1 MSNES
6 ISTNKLTIG
15 YRDPHSEVRVQT
27 DLTFSL
33 QTGEMVCMLG
43 PNGCGKST
51 LLRTLAGLQPA
62 IEGEFR
68 IQNSDVSIQNSDVR
82 SQTSKEVALVLTER
96 LSMDNTTVHDVV
108 AMGRYPY
115 TSFLGGL
122 TDEDERIIAESLE
135 KVGFKNSDVRSQSSD
150 VRNQNSDVRSQSSD
164 VRSQSSDVRSQ
175 SSDVRNQSSDVAKT
189 FFNAHSDGE
198 KQRILIAK
206 ALAQQ
211 TPIIL
216 LDEPTAHLDLP
227 HRILVLR
234 LLRQLAH
241 EQGKTVLIST
251 HELDLA
257 LALSDRI
264 LLMTPGKGV
273 QLDTAENLRKSD
285 AFTRAFGM
293 DIFHPLG
300 G

>member
-1 MSNES
+1 MQSS
-6 ISTNKLTIG
+6 
-15 YRDPHSEVRVQT
+15 
-27 DLTFSL
+27 LTFSL
-33 QTGEMVCMLG
+33 NAGEMVCMLG

-62 IEGEFR
+62 LSGEFSHCDAKN
-68 IQNSDVSIQNSDVR
+68 I
-82 SQTSKEVALVLTER
+82 ALVLTES
-96 LSMDNTTVHDVV
+96 LSLENTTVHDVV

-122 TDEDERIIAESLE
+122 TPEDEIIIADSLRQ
-135 KVGFKNSDVRSQSSD
+135 VGFENLSGTESAGLSVKRSISETVYQS
-150 VRNQNSDVRSQSSD
+150 VGRS
-164 VRSQSSDVRSQ
+164 
-175 SSDVRNQSSDVAKT
+175 

-227 HRILVLR
+227 HRILILR
-234 LLRQLAH
+234 LLRTLAH
-241 EQGKTVLIST
+241 EQGKTILIST

-264 LLMTPGKGV
+264 LLMTPGRGIR
-273 QLDTAENLRKSD
+273 LDTAENLRRTD
-285 AFTRAFGM
+285 AFTSAFGM
-293 DIFHPLG
+293 DIFNPLG
-300 G
+300 QEVK

>member
-1 MSNES
+1 MSNVS

-15 YRDPHSEVRVQT
+15 YGAAVIQR

-33 QTGEMVCMLG
+33 HAGEMVCMLG

-62 IEGEFR
+62 LSGEYTHGDAKN
-68 IQNSDVSIQNSDVR
+68 I
-82 SQTSKEVALVLTER
+82 ALVLTER

-108 AMGRYPY
+108 ALGRYPY
-115 TSFLGGL
+115 SSFLDGL
-122 TDEDERIIAESLE
+122 KAEDEAIIEDSLRQ
-135 KVGFKNSDVRSQSSD
+135 VGFADLEVS
-150 VRNQNSDVRSQSSD
+150 
-164 VRSQSSDVRSQ
+164 
-175 SSDVRNQSSDVAKT
+175 KT

-227 HRILVLR
+227 HRILILR

-241 EQGKTVLIST
+241 EQGKTILIST

-264 LLMTPGKGV
+264 LLMTPGKGI
-273 QLDTAENLRKSD
+273 QLDTAANLKKTN
-285 AFTRAFGM
+285 AFTSAFSM
-293 DIFHPLG
+293 YIFKPG
-300 G
+300 ASFR

>member
-1 MSNES
+1 MSNVS
-6 ISTNKLTIG
+6 ISTNSLTIG
-15 YRDPHSEVRVQT
+15 YRIASGTEYPVQT
-27 DLTFSL
+27 DLNFSL
-33 QTGEMVCMLG
+33 HTGEMVCMLG

-62 IEGEFR
+62 LSGEYK
-68 IQNSDVSIQNSDVR
+68 IQNSDRQEKS
-82 SQTSKEVALVLTER
+82 VALVLTER

-122 TDEDERIIAESLE
+122 SEQDERIIAASLE
-135 KVGFKNSDVRSQSSD
+135 AVGFDLVALNSTLSP
-150 VRNQNSDVRSQSSD
+150 
-164 VRSQSSDVRSQ
+164 
-175 SSDVRNQSSDVAKT
+175 
-189 FFNAHSDGE
+189 FNAHSDGE

-227 HRILVLR
+227 HRILILR

-264 LLMTPGKGV
+264 LLMSPAGRGI
-273 QLDTAENLRKSD
+273 QLDTSEALKKAD
-285 AFTRAFGM
+285 AFTSAFGM
-293 DIFHPLG
+293 DIFSPLG
-300 G
+300 

>member
-1 MSNES
+1 MQ
-6 ISTNKLTIG
+6 
-15 YRDPHSEVRVQT
+15 RDLS
-27 DLTFSL
+27 FSL
-33 QTGEMVCMLG
+33 YEGEMVCMLG

-62 IEGEFR
+62 LSGEFCLSAER
-68 IQNSDVSIQNSDVR
+68 SVSPKDGPYSVSEQSER
-82 SQTSKEVALVLTER
+82 SKAIALVLTER
-96 LSMDNTTVHDVV
+96 LSLENTTVHDVV

-122 TDEDERIIAESLE
+122 TDEDEAIIAEALQQ
-135 KVGFKNSDVRSQSSD
+135 VGFSPSHQGEGRGGATS
-150 VRNQNSDVRSQSSD
+150 
-164 VRSQSSDVRSQ
+164 
-175 SSDVRNQSSDVAKT
+175 

-241 EQGKTVLIST
+241 EQGKTILIST

-264 LLMTPGKGV
+264 LLMSPKAQGV
-273 QLDTAENLRKSD
+273 QLDTAENLKKAD
-285 AFTRAFGM
+285 AFTSAFGM
-293 DIFHPLG
+293 NIFHYL
-300 G
+300 

>member
-1 MSNES
+1 MSNVS
-6 ISTNKLTIG
+6 ISTNSLTIG
-15 YRDPHSEVRVQT
+15 YRIASGTEYPVQT
-27 DLTFSL
+27 DLNFSL
-33 QTGEMVCMLG
+33 HTGEMVCMLG

-51 LLRTLAGLQPA
+51 LLHTLAGLQPA
-62 IEGEFR
+62 LSGEYK
-68 IQNSDVSIQNSDVR
+68 IQNSDRPEKS
-82 SQTSKEVALVLTER
+82 VALVLTER

-122 TDEDERIIAESLE
+122 SEQDEEIIAASLQA
-135 KVGFKNSDVRSQSSD
+135 VGFDLVALNSTLSP
-150 VRNQNSDVRSQSSD
+150 
-164 VRSQSSDVRSQ
+164 
-175 SSDVRNQSSDVAKT
+175 
-189 FFNAHSDGE
+189 FNAHSDGE

-227 HRILVLR
+227 HRILILR

-264 LLMTPGKGV
+264 LLMSPAGRGI
-273 QLDTAENLRKSD
+273 QLDTSEALKKAD
-285 AFTRAFGM
+285 AFTSAFGM
-293 DIFHPLG
+293 DIFSPLG
-300 G
+300 

>member
-1 MSNES
+1 
-6 ISTNKLTIG
+6 
-15 YRDPHSEVRVQT
+15 
-27 DLTFSL
+27 
-33 QTGEMVCMLG
+33 MLG

-62 IEGEFR
+62 LGGEFTHCDAKN
-68 IQNSDVSIQNSDVR
+68 I
-82 SQTSKEVALVLTER
+82 ALVLTER
-96 LSMDNTTVHDVV
+96 LSMENTTVHDVV

-122 TDEDERIIAESLE
+122 KAEDEQIIAEALQQVGFADS
-135 KVGFKNSDVRSQSSD
+135 KVGE
-150 VRNQNSDVRSQSSD
+150 
-164 VRSQSSDVRSQ
+164 
-175 SSDVRNQSSDVAKT
+175 T
-189 FFNAHSDGE
+189 MFNAHSDGE

-234 LLRQLAH
+234 LLRKLAH

-273 QLDTAENLRKSD
+273 QLDTAANLQKTD
-285 AFTRAFGM
+285 AFTSAFGM
-293 DIFHPLG
+293 DIFSPLG
-300 G
+300 

>member
-1 MSNES
+1 MSNVS

-15 YRDPHSEVRVQT
+15 YRVQNTEYRVQT
-27 DLTFSL
+27 DLDFAL
-33 QTGEMVCMLG
+33 QQGELVCMLG

-51 LLRTLAGLQPA
+51 LLRTLAGLQPPLS
-62 IEGEFR
+62 GEYR
-68 IQNSDVSIQNSDVR
+68 IQSTEYR
-82 SQTSKEVALVLTER
+82 PEKAVALVLTER
-96 LSMDNTTVHDVV
+96 LSLENTTVHDVV

-122 TDEDERIIAESLE
+122 TPEDEAIISESLE
-135 KVGFKNSDVRSQSSD
+135 QVGFTGIPESRDTGISKS
-150 VRNQNSDVRSQSSD
+150 
-164 VRSQSSDVRSQ
+164 
-175 SSDVRNQSSDVAKT
+175 
-189 FFNAHSDGE
+189 FFNNHSDGE

-227 HRILVLR
+227 HRILILR
-234 LLRQLAH
+234 LLRTLAH

-264 LLMTPGKGV
+264 LLMTPGRGIR
-273 QLDTAENLRKSD
+273 LDTADHLKQAD
-285 AFTRAFGM
+285 AVTDAFGM
-293 DIFHPLG
+293 DIFKPG
-300 G
+300 ASFR

>member
-1 MSNES
+1 MSNVS
-6 ISTNKLTIG
+6 ISTNNLSIG
-15 YRDPHSEVRVQT
+15 YRFRTGASRPFGEAVVQH
-27 DLTFSL
+27 DLSFSL
-33 QTGEMVCMLG
+33 YEGEMVCMLG

-51 LLRTLAGLQPA
+51 LLRTLAGLQPPLGGEYSLNSLPMG
-62 IEGEFR
+62 EGRGEA
-68 IQNSDVSIQNSDVR
+68 S
-82 SQTSKEVALVLTER
+82 LVLTER
-96 LSMDNTTVHDVV
+96 LSLENTTVHDVV

-122 TDEDERIIAESLE
+122 TDEDEAIIAQSLQQ
-135 KVGFKNSDVRSQSSD
+135 VGFAPSHQGEGRGGATS
-150 VRNQNSDVRSQSSD
+150 
-164 VRSQSSDVRSQ
+164 
-175 SSDVRNQSSDVAKT
+175 

-241 EQGKTVLIST
+241 EQGKTILIST

-264 LLMTPGKGV
+264 LLMSPKAQGV
-273 QLDTAENLRKSD
+273 QLDTAENLKKAD
-285 AFTRAFGM
+285 AFTSAFGM
-293 DIFHPLG
+293 DIFHYL
-300 G
+300 

>member
-1 MSNES
+1 MSNVS
-6 ISTNKLTIG
+6 ISTNNLTIG
-15 YRDPHSEVRVQT
+15 YGATVIQK
-27 DLTFSL
+27 DLSFSL
-33 QTGEMVCMLG
+33 HTGEMVCMLG

-51 LLRTLAGLQPA
+51 LLRTLSGLQPA
-62 IEGEFR
+62 LGGTYTHGDAKNI
-68 IQNSDVSIQNSDVR
+68 
-82 SQTSKEVALVLTER
+82 ALVLTER

-108 AMGRYPY
+108 ALGRYPY
-115 TSFLGGL
+115 SSFLDGL
-122 TDEDERIIAESLE
+122 KAEDEQIISESLRL
-135 KVGFKNSDVRSQSSD
+135 VGFDVSSSRHLD
-150 VRNQNSDVRSQSSD
+150 IS
-164 VRSQSSDVRSQ
+164 
-175 SSDVRNQSSDVAKT
+175 KT

-227 HRILVLR
+227 HRILILR

-241 EQGKTVLIST
+241 EQHKTILIST

-264 LLMTPGKGV
+264 LLMTPNKGIR
-273 QLDTAENLRKSD
+273 LDTATNLKKTD
-285 AFTRAFGM
+285 AFTSAFSM

-300 G
+300 EE

>member
-1 MSNES
+1 
-6 ISTNKLTIG
+6 
-15 YRDPHSEVRVQT
+15 
-27 DLTFSL
+27 
-33 QTGEMVCMLG
+33 MLG

-62 IEGEFR
+62 LSGEFTHCDAKN
-68 IQNSDVSIQNSDVR
+68 I
-82 SQTSKEVALVLTER
+82 ALVLTER

-122 TDEDERIIAESLE
+122 KEEDEAIIDEAL
-135 KVGFKNSDVRSQSSD
+135 KAVGFADST
-150 VRNQNSDVRSQSSD
+150 
-164 VRSQSSDVRSQ
+164 
-175 SSDVRNQSSDVAKT
+175 VAET
-189 FFNAHSDGE
+189 MFNAHSDGE

-227 HRILVLR
+227 HRILILR
-234 LLRQLAH
+234 LLRNLAH

-264 LLMTPGKGV
+264 LLMTPGKGI
-273 QLDTAENLRKSD
+273 QLDTATNLKKAG
-285 AFTRAFGM
+285 AFTSAFSM
-293 DIFHPLG
+293 DIFNPLG
-300 G
+300 

>member
-1 MSNES
+1 MSNVS

-15 YRDPHSEVRVQT
+15 YGATVIQR

-33 QTGEMVCMLG
+33 HAGEMVCMLG

-62 IEGEFR
+62 LSGEYTH
-68 IQNSDVSIQNSDVR
+68 SDAKNI
-82 SQTSKEVALVLTER
+82 ALVLTER

-108 AMGRYPY
+108 ALGRYPY
-115 TSFLGGL
+115 SSFLDGL
-122 TDEDERIIAESLE
+122 KKEDENIISESLRQ
-135 KVGFKNSDVRSQSSD
+135 VGFDNRESLIANS
-150 VRNQNSDVRSQSSD
+150 
-164 VRSQSSDVRSQ
+164 
-175 SSDVRNQSSDVAKT
+175 

-227 HRILVLR
+227 HRILILR

-241 EQGKTVLIST
+241 EQGKTILIST

-264 LLMTPGKGV
+264 LLMTPGKGI
-273 QLDTAENLRKSD
+273 QLDTAENLKKAN
-285 AFTRAFGM
+285 AFTSAFSM
-293 DIFHPLG
+293 DIFNPLG
-300 G
+300 

>member
-1 MSNES
+1 MSNVS

-15 YRDPHSEVRVQT
+15 YADKGRKPSAASRQKIVQT

-33 QTGEMVCMLG
+33 YEGEMVCMLG

-62 IEGEFR
+62 LEGTY
-68 IQNSDVSIQNSDVR
+68 QLSASSDLHQKAEKS
-82 SQTSKEVALVLTER
+82 VALVLTER
-96 LSMDNTTVHDVV
+96 MSMENTTVHDVV

-115 TSFLGGL
+115 TSFLDGL
-122 TDEDERIIAESLE
+122 SDEDERIIAESLE
-135 KVGFKNSDVRSQSSD
+135 QVGFSSPSLEGRD
-150 VRNQNSDVRSQSSD
+150 GVGFS
-164 VRSQSSDVRSQ
+164 
-175 SSDVRNQSSDVAKT
+175 

-257 LALSDRI
+257 LTLSDRI

-273 QLDTAENLRKSD
+273 QLDTAEELKKKD
-285 AFTRAFGM
+285 AFTSAFGM

-300 G
+300 

>member
-1 MSNES
+1 MSNVS
-6 ISTNKLTIG
+6 ISTNSLTIG
-15 YRDPHSEVRVQT
+15 YRIASGTEYPVQT
-27 DLTFSL
+27 DLNFSL
-33 QTGEMVCMLG
+33 HTGEMVCMLG

-62 IEGEFR
+62 LSGEYK
-68 IQNSDVSIQNSDVR
+68 IQNSDRPEKS
-82 SQTSKEVALVLTER
+82 VALVLTER

-122 TDEDERIIAESLE
+122 SKQDERIIAESLE
-135 KVGFKNSDVRSQSSD
+135 AVGFDLVALNSTLSP
-150 VRNQNSDVRSQSSD
+150 
-164 VRSQSSDVRSQ
+164 
-175 SSDVRNQSSDVAKT
+175 
-189 FFNAHSDGE
+189 FNAHSDGE

-227 HRILVLR
+227 HRILILR

-257 LALSDRI
+257 LALSNRI
-264 LLMTPGKGV
+264 LLMSPAGRGI
-273 QLDTAENLRKSD
+273 QLDTPEALKKAD
-285 AFTRAFGM
+285 AFTSAFGM
-293 DIFHPLG
+293 DIFSPLG
-300 G
+300 

>member
-1 MSNES
+1 
-6 ISTNKLTIG
+6 
-15 YRDPHSEVRVQT
+15 
-27 DLTFSL
+27 
-33 QTGEMVCMLG
+33 MLG

-62 IEGEFR
+62 LSGEYKL
-68 IQNSDVSIQNSDVR
+68 IANSQEPTAKDI
-82 SQTSKEVALVLTER
+82 ALVLTER
-96 LSMDNTTVHDVV
+96 MSLDNTIVHDVV
-108 AMGRYPY
+108 ALGRYPY
-115 TSFLGGL
+115 SSFLDGL
-122 TDEDERIIAESLE
+122 KKEDEAIIAKSLE
-135 KVGFKNSDVRSQSSD
+135 QVGFQDLNIS
-150 VRNQNSDVRSQSSD
+150 N
-164 VRSQSSDVRSQ
+164 
-175 SSDVRNQSSDVAKT
+175 T

-227 HRILVLR
+227 HRILILR

-241 EQGKTVLIST
+241 DQNKTILIST

-264 LLMTPGKGV
+264 LLMTPGKGI
-273 QLDTAENLRKSD
+273 QLDTAANLKKAN
-285 AFTRAFGM
+285 AFTSAFSM

-300 G
+300 EE

>member
-1 MSNES
+1 MSNVS

-15 YRDPHSEVRVQT
+15 YRFRTGASQPFGEAVVQR
-27 DLTFSL
+27 DLSFSL
-33 QTGEMVCMLG
+33 YEGEMVCMLG

-62 IEGEFR
+62 LAGEY
-68 IQNSDVSIQNSDVR
+68 SAMGYGLPV
-82 SQTSKEVALVLTER
+82 TGEASKNIALVLTER
-96 LSMDNTTVHDVV
+96 LSLENTTVHDVV

-122 TDEDERIIAESLE
+122 TDEDEAIIAQSLQQ
-135 KVGFKNSDVRSQSSD
+135 VGFGQPVGRS
-150 VRNQNSDVRSQSSD
+150 
-164 VRSQSSDVRSQ
+164 
-175 SSDVRNQSSDVAKT
+175 

-241 EQGKTVLIST
+241 EQGKTILIST

-264 LLMTPGKGV
+264 LLMSPKAQGV
-273 QLDTAENLRKSD
+273 QLDTAENLKKAD
-285 AFTRAFGM
+285 AFTSAFGM
-293 DIFHPLG
+293 DIFHYL
-300 G
+300 

>member
-1 MSNES
+1 MSNVS
-6 ISTNKLTIG
+6 ISTNKLSIG
-15 YRDPHSEVRVQT
+15 YGATIVQR

-33 QTGEMVCMLG
+33 YEGEMVCMLG

-62 IEGEFR
+62 LSGDYTHGDAKNI
-68 IQNSDVSIQNSDVR
+68 
-82 SQTSKEVALVLTER
+82 ALVLTER

-108 AMGRYPY
+108 ALGRYPY
-115 TSFLGGL
+115 SSFLDGL
-122 TDEDERIIAESLE
+122 TKEDEAIIADSL
-135 KVGFKNSDVRSQSSD
+135 KQVGFEHLDISN
-150 VRNQNSDVRSQSSD
+150 
-164 VRSQSSDVRSQ
+164 
-175 SSDVRNQSSDVAKT
+175 T

-227 HRILVLR
+227 HRILILR
-234 LLRQLAH
+234 LLRTLAH
-241 EQGKTVLIST
+241 EQGKTILIST

-264 LLMTPGKGV
+264 LLMTPKKGV
-273 QLDTAENLRKSD
+273 LLDTAENLRKTD
-285 AFTRAFGM
+285 AFTEAFGM
-293 DIFHPLG
+293 DIFNPLG
-300 G
+300 

>member
-1 MSNES
+1 M
-6 ISTNKLTIG
+6 
-15 YRDPHSEVRVQT
+15 EVQRN
-27 DLTFSL
+27 LTFSL
-33 QTGEMVCMLG
+33 YEGEMVCMLG

-62 IEGEFR
+62 LAGTYSLSSVNEQSER
-68 IQNSDVSIQNSDVR
+68 SKSI
-82 SQTSKEVALVLTER
+82 ALVLTER

-122 TDEDERIIAESLE
+122 TEEDEEIIQQSLQQ
-135 KVGFKNSDVRSQSSD
+135 VGFGDLAEAVGS
-150 VRNQNSDVRSQSSD
+150 
-164 VRSQSSDVRSQ
+164 
-175 SSDVRNQSSDVAKT
+175 T

-234 LLRQLAH
+234 LLRKLAH
-241 EQGKTVLIST
+241 EQGKTILIST

-264 LLMTPGKGV
+264 LLMSPGKGV
-273 QLDTAENLRKSD
+273 QLDTAENLKKTD
-285 AFTRAFGM
+285 AFTSAFNM
-293 DIFHPLG
+293 DIFSPLG
-300 G
+300 

>member
-1 MSNES
+1 
-6 ISTNKLTIG
+6 
-15 YRDPHSEVRVQT
+15 
-27 DLTFSL
+27 
-33 QTGEMVCMLG
+33 MLG

-62 IEGEFR
+62 LSGEYSVMGYGLR
-68 IQNSDVSIQNSDVR
+68 VTGEAAKSI
-82 SQTSKEVALVLTER
+82 ALVLTER
-96 LSMDNTTVHDVV
+96 VSMENTTVHDVV
-108 AMGRYPY
+108 SMGRYPY

-122 TDEDERIIAESLE
+122 TDQDEAIITEALE
-135 KVGFKNSDVRSQSSD
+135 AVGFGAQTTSDAIQAF
-150 VRNQNSDVRSQSSD
+150 QT
-164 VRSQSSDVRSQ
+164 
-175 SSDVRNQSSDVAKT
+175 T

-211 TPIIL
+211 TPIVL

-227 HRILVLR
+227 HRILILR
-234 LLRQLAH
+234 LLRRLAH

-264 LLMTPGKGV
+264 MLMTPNQGI
-273 QLDTAENLRKSD
+273 QLDTAEALKKAD
-285 AFTRAFGM
+285 AFTSAFGM
-293 DIFHPLG
+293 DIFNPLG
-300 G
+300 KE

>member
-1 MSNES
+1 MSNVS

-15 YRDPHSEVRVQT
+15 YGLRVTGYEPVVVQA
-27 DLTFSL
+27 DLDFSL
-33 QTGEMVCMLG
+33 YAGEMVCMLG

-62 IEGEFR
+62 LSGEYSVMGYGLR
-68 IQNSDVSIQNSDVR
+68 VTGEAAKSI
-82 SQTSKEVALVLTER
+82 ALVLTER
-96 LSMDNTTVHDVV
+96 VSMENTTVHDVV
-108 AMGRYPY
+108 SMGRYPY

-122 TDEDERIIAESLE
+122 TDQDEAIITEALE
-135 KVGFKNSDVRSQSSD
+135 AVGFGAQTTSDAIQAF
-150 VRNQNSDVRSQSSD
+150 QT
-164 VRSQSSDVRSQ
+164 
-175 SSDVRNQSSDVAKT
+175 T

-211 TPIIL
+211 TPIVL

-227 HRILVLR
+227 HRILILR
-234 LLRQLAH
+234 LLRRLAH

-264 LLMTPGKGV
+264 MLMTPNQGI
-273 QLDTAENLRKSD
+273 QLDTAEALKKAD
-285 AFTRAFGM
+285 AFTSAFGM
-293 DIFHPLG
+293 DIFNPLG
-300 G
+300 KE

>member
-1 MSNES
+1 MSNVS
-6 ISTNKLTIG
+6 ISMNKLSIG
-15 YRDPHSEVRVQT
+15 YGATIVQR

-33 QTGEMVCMLG
+33 NAGEMVCMLG

-62 IEGEFR
+62 LSGDYTHGDAKNI
-68 IQNSDVSIQNSDVR
+68 
-82 SQTSKEVALVLTER
+82 ALVLTER

-108 AMGRYPY
+108 ALGRYPY
-115 TSFLGGL
+115 SSFLDGL
-122 TDEDERIIAESLE
+122 TKEDEAIIADSL
-135 KVGFKNSDVRSQSSD
+135 KQVGFEVSGSRDPGIPVSN
-150 VRNQNSDVRSQSSD
+150 
-164 VRSQSSDVRSQ
+164 
-175 SSDVRNQSSDVAKT
+175 T

-227 HRILVLR
+227 HRILILR
-234 LLRQLAH
+234 LLRTLAH
-241 EQGKTVLIST
+241 EQGKTILIST

-264 LLMTPGKGV
+264 LLMTPKKGI
-273 QLDTAENLRKSD
+273 QLDTVERLRKID
-285 AFTRAFGM
+285 AFTEAFGM
-293 DIFHPLG
+293 DIFNPLG
-300 G
+300 